1 MPTTGVDF
9 DKIIDWKGGRNYTGY
24 FSALQKNATIKEA
37 TILYS
42 DLLFATNDKQRIEDE
57 LFGLK
62 RTETLL
68 IPVANQ
74 LYLYPQAT
82 PQPNTVADYNHLLDL
97 FVFQVEPIKAN
108 VTAATATSPVKITLS
123 RTTNLRTGD
132 RIKISGVVGNIAC
145 NGVRYIEMLNQ
156 TQCTLF
162 YDERLT
168 LPVAGNFPYI
178 SGGTIERYVGT
189 YAQNARQ
196 KTAAIAKPKLYFPKY
211 EIANGYLKIL
221 PKSIVVHSV
230 ILDYISKPTT
240 FIDVAN
246 SSIDL
251 ELTYSYRYITNLAN
265 EVNRLLGMD
274 SRDLPLA
281 MQSQAEIMQQP

>member
-9 DKIIDWKGGRNYTGY
+9 DKIIDWKGGRNYSGY
-24 FSALQKNATIKEA
+24 FSPAQKNATIKEA
-37 TILYS
+37 TILYT

-68 IPVANQ
+68 TPVANQ
-74 LYLYPQAT
+74 LYLYPQTVPA
-82 PQPNTVADYNHLLDL
+82 PNTVPDYNHLLDL
-97 FVFQVEPIKAN
+97 FVYQIEPIKAN
-108 VTAATATSPVKITLS
+108 VTAATATSPIKVTLS
-123 RTTNLRTGD
+123 RQTNLRTGD

-145 NGVRYIEMLNQ
+145 NGIRYIEMINQ
-156 TQCTLF
+156 TQCKL
-162 YDERLT
+162 YSDVNLT
-168 LPVAGNFPYI
+168 VPVVGNFPYV

-189 YAQNARQ
+189 YAQNSRQ
-196 KTAAIAKPKLYFPKY
+196 KTAALAKAKLYFPKY

-221 PKSIVVHSV
+221 PKNIQVFSVV
-230 ILDYISKPTT
+230 LDYISNPST
-240 FIDVAN
+240 FIDVTN
-246 SSIDL
+246 STINL

-274 SRDLPLA
+274 SRDLPLT
-281 MQSQAEIMQQP
+281 MQSQAEIIQQP